1 VRDYKKK
8 APLRL
13 PTRINKLKLTL
24 RTPKI
29 AAIQPAKDTLL
40 LEEEGKE

>member
-1 VRDYKKK
+1 MQDYKKK

-13 PTRINKLKLTL
+13 PTCTNKLKLTL

-29 AAIQPAKDTLL
+29 AAIQLAKDTLL

>member
-1 VRDYKKK
+1 VQDYKKK

-13 PTRINKLKLTL
+13 PTCINKLKLTL

-29 AAIQPAKDTLL
+29 VAIQLAEDTLL

>member
-1 VRDYKKK
+1 VQDCKKK

-13 PTRINKLKLTL
+13 PTQINKPKLTL

-29 AAIQPAKDTLL
+29 VAVQLAKDTLL

>member
-1 VRDYKKK
+1 M
-8 APLRL
+8 
-13 PTRINKLKLTL
+13 NKLKLTL

-29 AAIQPAKDTLL
+29 VAIQLAKDISL